1 MNNYLMAVGCMLAMS
16 VPAQAFEDLG
26 PLEQARESYP
36 QLFIPQSVNQTE
48 IAGRPHYV
56 FSGQAERY
64 FDDEMDSELWEE
76 ATLSAKAVLFEH
88 FAEGNK
94 ATKVDMSGCAPLYRV
109 KEGKTYTMLMAV
121 PVARVKVSRPI
132 APKPVPAA
140 NPAPASVP
148 VFTPA
153 PVPVATT
160 APQPS
165 SDPTPVPET
174 APVIP
179 PVASEAN
186 NEIGVLRDDVASHP
200 NDWRKRR
207 RLAELYFQTGKSDR
221 ALRHLALAV
230 KGALEEGTNGD
241 ELYDLLVSSARK
253 FEAAGND
260 ALSLKCS
267 RILLHKPVPF
277 ELKKEANA
285 RIARL
290 RLRMD

>member
-109 KEGKTYTMLMAV
+109 KEGKAYTMLMAV
-121 PVARVKVSRPI
+121 PVDRVKVSRPI
-132 APKPVPAA
+132 APKPAPAA
-140 NPAPASVP
+140 KPAPAS
-148 VFTPA
+148 A
-153 PVPVATT
+153 PEASP

-165 SDPTPVPET
+165 AEPAPAPEAAPAVP
-174 APVIP
+174 P
-179 PVASEAN
+179 ASPEVK
-186 NEIGVLRDDVASHP
+186 NEISMLRDDIASHP

-207 RLAELYFQTGKSDR
+207 RLADLYFQAGKDER

-277 ELKKEANA
+277 ELKKEANV